1 VRFGRGGSAGVVW
14 RDGDTFTAGCQLGSA
29 LIGDWPVEPA
39 EELEDVSVRVGEL
52 NLLDV
57 VSADPRA
64 AYWSDAGSGEDVA
77 VGVQRRDLE
86 RKMDAVAG
94 S

>member
-1 VRFGRGGSAGVVW
+1 VVSACVVR
-14 RDGDTFTAGCQLGSA
+14 RDGDTFAAGCQLGSA
-29 LIGDWPVEPA
+29 LIGGWLVESA
-39 EELEDVSVRVGEL
+39 EELEDVSVRVGEV

-57 VSADPRA
+57 VSADPRTAHGSDTA
-64 AYWSDAGSGEDVA
+64 AGEDVA